1 MGIDWMIWGEL
12 VEAIPPVYT
21 ENIGKQILD
30 VLVSKSWSVL
40 SGHHKIAP
48 LTFRRGF
55 LLYEDKNPYGIGT
68 VEAIASTHTGDF
80 QRSAKSIT
88 DYLSVV

>member
-30 VLVSKSWSVL
+30 VLVSKS
-40 SGHHKIAP
+40 
-48 LTFRRGF
+48 
-55 LLYEDKNPYGIGT
+55 
-68 VEAIASTHTGDF
+68 
-80 QRSAKSIT
+80 
-88 DYLSVV
+88 